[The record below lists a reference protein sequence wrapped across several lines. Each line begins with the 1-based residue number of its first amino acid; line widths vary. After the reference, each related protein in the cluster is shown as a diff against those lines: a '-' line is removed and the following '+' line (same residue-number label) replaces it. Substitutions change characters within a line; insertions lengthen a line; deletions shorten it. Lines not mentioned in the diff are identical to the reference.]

1 MWISMMEYYGTRLDT
16 LCYWSQHVEVYFQQS
31 IKKSQVGFYPTG
43 LDSKMLVG
51 GQPTLS
57 VVLEVEA
64 EKKKKKY
71 FKDIKYIT

>member
-1 MWISMMEYYGTRLDT
+1 MF
-16 LCYWSQHVEVYFQQS
+16 YFQQS

-57 VVLEVEA
+57 VVSEVEA
-64 EKKKKKY
+64 DKKSISK
-71 FKDIKYIT
+71 I